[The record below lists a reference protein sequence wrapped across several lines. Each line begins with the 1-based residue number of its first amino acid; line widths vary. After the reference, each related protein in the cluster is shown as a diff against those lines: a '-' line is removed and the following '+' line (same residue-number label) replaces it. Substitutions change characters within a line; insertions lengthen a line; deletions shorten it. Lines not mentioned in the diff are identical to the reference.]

1 MRISDWSSDC
11 ALPIFGWV
19 AHRYPALIRR
29 IVDAGHE
36 IASHGWDHQR
46 VFTMDAA
53 TFRADL
59 ARARQA
65 LEDAGGAAVTGYRA
79 PSFSIDTRT
88 PWAHPELA
96 EAGYTYSSSVA
107 PVVHDHYGWPEARS
121 EERRVGKEC
130 ASTCSSRWA
139 PDP

>member
-1 MRISDWSSDC
+1 
-11 ALPIFGWV
+11 
-19 AHRYPALIRR
+19 
-29 IVDAGHE
+29 
-36 IASHGWDHQR
+36 
-46 VFTMDAA
+46 MDAE

-79 PSFSIDTRT
+79 PSFSIDPRT

-107 PVVHDHYGWPEARS
+107 PVVHDHYGWPAASRFAFRPFADSDLIELPVPPARI
-121 EERRVGKEC
+121 RVRTVAPGVRKRV
-130 ASTCSSRWA
+130 CSGIWVFVRV
-139 PDP
+139 

>member
-1 MRISDWSSDC
+1 
-11 ALPIFGWV
+11 
-19 AHRYPALIRR
+19 
-29 IVDAGHE
+29 
-36 IASHGWDHQR
+36 
-46 VFTMDAA
+46 MDAA

-107 PVVHDHYGWPEARS
+107 PVVHDNYGWPEASRFAFRPPADS
-121 EERRVGKEC
+121 DLNELRDVGRERGRDREV
-130 ASTCSSRWA
+130 
-139 PDP
+139 

>member
-96 EAGYTYSSSVA
+96 EAGY
-107 PVVHDHYGWPEARS
+107 RS
-121 EERRVGKEC
+121 EEHTSELQSLMRLSYAVFC
-130 ASTCSSRWA
+130 L
-139 PDP
+139 